1 MKYIIIGMHGS
12 GKQEVIDILENK
24 GVKCGKQFTNLDH
37 PTMVNIYNGS
47 NYEQYSQKDIIDI
60 FENNAYIFLQE
71 FPFGESNLP
80 FSLVSAFKYYEG
92 LSLYEFEN
100 NDVFVL
106 SPDQLFSISSALIK
120 DEITFIW
127 LDNPKRN
134 RLNRYY
140 DEKRTYNF
148 YNRESIESKD
158 SSSFVKFLYS
168 FDKSNV
174 LYFTNEEPSRV
185 AAIIFSLIQHPD
197 LLPTYIQAFN

>member
-24 GVKCGKQFTNLDH
+24 GIKCGKLFTNFEN
-37 PTMVNIYNGS
+37 PTASNIYNGS
-47 NYEQYSQKDIIDI
+47 NYEQYSIKDINDI

-71 FPFGESNLP
+71 FPFGDA
-80 FSLVSAFKYYEG
+80 SLNVSALKYYEG

-106 SPDQLFSISSALIK
+106 SPDQLFSISPALIK
-120 DEITFIW
+120 DNVTFIW
-127 LDNPKRN
+127 MDNPKRN
-134 RLNRYY
+134 RLNRYFE
-140 DEKRTYNF
+140 EKRSYNF
-148 YNRESIESKD
+148 YNREDIESKD

-185 AAIIFSLIQHPD
+185 AAIIYSAIQHPD
-197 LLPTYIQAFN
+197 LLSTYIQAFN

>member
-24 GVKCGKQFTNLDH
+24 GIKCGKQFTNLEN
-37 PTMVNIYNGS
+37 PTSSNIYNGS
-47 NYEQYSQKDIIDI
+47 NYEQYSIKDINDI

-71 FPFGESNLP
+71 FPFGENQLQAS
-80 FSLVSAFKYYEG
+80 VFKYYEG

-100 NDVFVL
+100 NDVFIL
-106 SPDQLFSISSALIK
+106 SPDQLFSISPALIK
-120 DEITFIW
+120 DNITFIW

-148 YNRESIESKD
+148 YNREDIESKD

-185 AAIIFSLIQHPD
+185 AAIIYSLIQHPD
-197 LLPTYIQAFN
+197 LLPIYIQAFN